1 MSKALIFHILI
12 IDNIYKKFKIN
23 VIDFI
28 ANKYKQKNLTK
39 LFIFIYF

>member
-23 VIDFI
+23 VIYFI
-28 ANKYKQKNLTK
+28 ADKYKQKK
-39 LFIFIYF
+39 SY

>member
-28 ANKYKQKNLTK
+28 ANKYKQKK
-39 LFIFIYF
+39 SY